1 MLSVQVRTE
10 KAKKSLAFADNFDW
24 LNFSMFATT
33 KVGGV
38 FKG

>member
-1 MLSVQVRTE
+1 MLSLQVQTE
-10 KAKKSLAFADNFDW
+10 KAEKPPAFVGNFDW

-38 FKG
+38 FKE